1 MRNKLL
7 AGMIAVFLFFAPLSV
22 SRAEVQAAI
31 PAIDRIAMENDLGSL
46 CYPQLSG
53 MADAA
58 LQQKINDDIIIS
70 ANVTA
75 HMITFATLTP
85 DSLWGLRVSYES
97 YVTDRVASFVITAEG
112 KMPNGRQGYES
123 VALSYDL
130 ATGLRLTAQDLF
142 ADPAAAREWLEAET
156 VATLGEEISDYEDA
170 AALLPLPMDSFALD
184 AYGITF
190 YYSSQQFKTINGQSG
205 ACRFDYTELQHLLHA
220 GEDKLPALLGML
232 APQRTVDARSEEVLQ
247 ALKAAKLDQLPLT
260 LGEPMMDIVET
271 YGLTRTPDEFP
282 GGRYFVMEH
291 PLFRSIWLISDAM
304 QSSYDHSVLE
314 GIQLRRG
321 GIGGLLIGQSMRTDW
336 LELLGEADESMQIT
350 ENMAYDYRLPAG
362 TCDVFTEGD
371 CAIRFYADE
380 EGVLRAIQF
389 ELNRKD

>member
-7 AGMIAVFLFFAPLSV
+7 AGMIAAFLLFAPV
-22 SRAEVQAAI
+22 SASLAEAQAVI
-31 PAIDRIAMENDLGSL
+31 PTVERVAMENALGSL

-58 LQQKINDDIIIS
+58 LQQKINDDIVLS

-85 DSLWGLRVSYES
+85 DSLWGLQVSYES
-97 YVTDRVASFVITAEG
+97 YVTDRVASFVITADG
-112 KMPNGRQGYES
+112 KMPNGRQGCES

-130 ATGLRLTAQDLF
+130 ASGARLTAQDLF
-142 ADPAAAREWLEAET
+142 TDVETAREWLEAET
-156 VATLGEEISDYEDA
+156 LATLGEEISDYEDA

-190 YYSSQQFKTINGQSG
+190 YYSAQQFKTINGQSG
-205 ACRFDYTELQHLLHA
+205 ACRFDYTELQHLLNA

-232 APQRTVDARSEEVLQ
+232 APQRSAEEKNKEVLQ
-247 ALKAAKLDQLPLT
+247 ALKTGKLDQLPLT
-260 LGEPMMDIVET
+260 LGEPMTGIVES

-321 GIGGLLIGQSMRTDW
+321 GIGGLLIGQSQRKEW
-336 LELLGEADESMQIT
+336 LDVLGEADETMQIT

-362 TCDVFTEGD
+362 TCDVYAEGN

-380 EGVLRAIQF
+380 DGVLKAIQF
-389 ELNRKD
+389 ELNRKE